1 MPSISKLLVVAN
13 FAVSVMVAGWAMG
26 FYFTR
31 IDWTN
36 IDHKDKG
43 QPGQLVARENE
54 LKSLLSDARAAEI
67 SWREAR
73 FRVRDREA
81 FRAEDRAFYRS
92 ELTYIYNAPINE
104 QLREFVIGKDGLP
117 DLQPDQRSKSHS
129 LLQRRNV
136 NERNGKPLRSLS
148 FYAQTYAANLK
159 GLKTV
164 GDELEKLFVKDGEL
178 TVELN
183 GGGADK
189 GLNQRIQDE
198 RLKGIGALEEYNIIK
213 PLLIK
218 TVGDSQFLLARRQQ
232 LEKRIKEL
240 EESPVSKPQ

>member
-1 MPSISKLLVVAN
+1 MPSLSRILVVAN
-13 FAVSVMVAGWAMG
+13 FAISLMVAGWAMG

-31 IDWTN
+31 IDWSN
-36 IDHKDKG
+36 DPKA
-43 QPGQLVARENE
+43 QPPGQLIARDNE
-54 LKSLLSDARAAEI
+54 LKSLLTQAKAAEI

-73 FRVRDREA
+73 ARVRDREA
-81 FRAEDRAFYRS
+81 FRAEDRALYRS
-92 ELTYIYNAPINE
+92 ELTFIYNAPANQ
-104 QLREFVIGKDGLP
+104 QLREVVIGKDGLP
-117 DLQPDQRSKSHS
+117 ELQQDPRSKSHFR
-129 LLQRRNV
+129 LQLRNV
-136 NERNGKPLRSLS
+136 NERNGQPLRSLS
-148 FYAQTYAANLK
+148 SYTQSYVANLK

-164 GDELEKLFVKDGEL
+164 GDELEKLFIKDGEL

-183 GGGADK
+183 GGGAEK

-198 RLKGIGALEEYNIIK
+198 RLKGMGVLEEYDIIK

-240 EESPVSKPQ
+240 EETPVSKPQ

>member
-1 MPSISKLLVVAN
+1 MPSISKLLVVGN
-13 FAVSVMVAGWAMG
+13 FVVSVMVAGWAMG

-31 IDWTN
+31 IDWT
-36 IDHKDKG
+36 DVPPKEKA
-43 QPGQLVARENE
+43 QPGQLSARKNE
-54 LKSLLSDARAAEI
+54 LTSLLSQARAAET

-73 FRVRDREA
+73 VRVREREA

-92 ELTYIYNAPINE
+92 ELTYIYNAPPAE
-104 QLREFVIGKDGLP
+104 QLREFVVGKDGLP
-117 DLQPDQRSKSHS
+117 ELQADPRAKSHS
-129 LLQRRNV
+129 LLQRKNI

-159 GLKTV
+159 GLKAV
-164 GDELEKLFVKDGEL
+164 GDELEKLFIKDGEL

-198 RLKGIGALEEYNIIK
+198 RLKGIGVLEEYNIIK

>member
-36 IDHKDKG
+36 TNKAP
-43 QPGQLVARENE
+43 QPPGQLVARENE
-54 LKSLLSDARAAEI
+54 LKSLLTQARAAEI

-73 FRVRDREA
+73 TRVRDREA
-81 FRAEDRAFYRS
+81 FRAEDRAFQRS
-92 ELTYIYNAPINE
+92 ELTFIYNAPANQ
-104 QLREFVIGKDGLP
+104 QLREVVIGKDGLP
-117 DLQPDQRSKSHS
+117 ELQLDPRNKSHS
-129 LLQRRNV
+129 LLQLRNV
-136 NERNGKPLRSLS
+136 NDRNGQPLRSLS
-148 FYAQTYAANLK
+148 SYAQTYAANLK

-164 GDELEKLFVKDGEL
+164 GEELEKLFIKDGEL

-183 GGGADK
+183 GGGAEK

-198 RLKGIGALEEYNIIK
+198 RLKGIGVLEEYNIIK